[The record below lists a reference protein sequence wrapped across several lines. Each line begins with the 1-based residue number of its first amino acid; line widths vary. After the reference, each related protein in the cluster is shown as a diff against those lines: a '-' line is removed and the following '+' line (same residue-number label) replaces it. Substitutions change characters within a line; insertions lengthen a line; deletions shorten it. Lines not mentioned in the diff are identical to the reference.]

1 MSLQYRTATVFG
13 GSGFLGR
20 HLVRRLAKAGCLVRV
35 ATRDRVG
42 AEFLRTTGMVG
53 QVTPMPCSA
62 GNDAAVAT
70 LVEGADIVVNL
81 IGTLAPGGRDSFQ
94 SVHAEAAGR
103 IASQARAAGAQRLLH
118 VSALG
123 ADTAGPS
130 DYARSKAA
138 GEAAVLAAFP
148 AATIFRPS
156 ILFGPEDHFFNR
168 FAGMAR
174 VAPFLPVFGGGATKF
189 QPVYVGDVA
198 DAMMAALQTDASK
211 GEIYELGGPRS
222 YSFLEL
228 MRLMLQVTQRNKMLV
243 SLPWGVAS
251 LMGAFLQFAPGT
263 PLSPDQVRQLQRDN
277 VLSGTKPGLAELG
290 IAPTSAEVIL
300 PTYLARFRVGG
311 QFAGVRR
318 A

>member
-13 GSGFLGR
+13 GAGFLGR
-20 HLVRRLAKAGCLVRV
+20 HLVRRLAKAGCLVRI
-35 ATRDRVG
+35 ATRDRVR
-42 AEFLRTTGMVG
+42 AEFLRTAGMVG
-53 QVTPMPCSA
+53 QVTPMSCAIHS
-62 GNDAAVAT
+62 DASVAT
-70 LVEGADIVVNL
+70 LVDGADIVVNL
-81 IGTLAPGGRDSFQ
+81 IGTLAPSGRDSFQ

-103 IASQARAAGAQRLLH
+103 IAAQAKAAGAQRLLH

-123 ADTAGPS
+123 ADAAGPS

-148 AATIFRPS
+148 GAIIFRPS
-156 ILFGPEDHFFNR
+156 IVFGPEDQFFNR

-174 VAPFLPVFGGGATKF
+174 IAPMLPLFGGGATKF

-198 DAMMAALQTDASK
+198 DAMMAALQTDASQ
-211 GEIYELGGPRS
+211 GQIYELGGPRT
-222 YSFLEL
+222 YSFREL
-228 MRLMLQVTQRNKMLV
+228 MQLMLQVTKRHKPLV
-243 SLPWGVAS
+243 SLPWGIAS

-263 PLSPDQVRQLQRDN
+263 PLSPDQVRQLQCDN
-277 VLSGTKPGLAELG
+277 VLTGAKPGLAQLG
-290 IAPTSAEVIL
+290 ITPTCAEVIL